1 MVIRQS
7 LSVGSVMRQADN
19 TVSVAPLVSNVKTTD
34 RVVRSTINLQNSRI
48 TMPSLDTVKAAC
60 QQALEDAKQRD
71 DWQASYCRVVDPA
84 SVLEL
89 IAQIEATLGENPPAE
104 QAAFVKLVRDLTG
117 YIKLATGD
125 KPDPVRDDL
134 LLQAKE
140 LIVQAGH

>member
-1 MVIRQS
+1 
-7 LSVGSVMRQADN
+7 
-19 TVSVAPLVSNVKTTD
+19 
-34 RVVRSTINLQNSRI
+34 
-48 TMPSLDTVKAAC
+48 MPALDTVKAAC

-89 IAQIEATLGENPPAE
+89 VAQIEATRGTNLPAE
-104 QAAFVKLVRDLTG
+104 RAAFVKLVRDLTG

-140 LIVQAGH
+140 FVAQAGH

>member
-1 MVIRQS
+1 M
-7 LSVGSVMRQADN
+7 N
-19 TVSVAPLVSNVKTTD
+19 FE
-34 RVVRSTINLQNSRI
+34 NSCI
-48 TMPSLDTVKAAC
+48 TMPALDTVKAAC
-60 QQALEDAKQRD
+60 QQALEDAEQRD

-89 IAQIEATLGENPPAE
+89 VAQIEASLGENLPAE
-104 QAAFVKLVRDLTG
+104 RAAFVKLVRDLTG

-140 LIVQAGH
+140 FVAQAGH